1 MPVLAHVR
9 RLAAALLALAFA
21 GIAVPP
27 AAAQAPA
34 SSLEGVLDVVWA
46 DPHPGAAAGRTR
58 FRLALADGRRLALDM
73 APEIRTTA
81 LQFAGRPVVVRGRT
95 SEAAGRRASVA
106 VEAIEIDAR
115 APAVTRPP
123 TPTVR
128 RVLFVL
134 LRYKGDTQQPHTAAF
149 YEALTDPKTPNGRLA
164 IPATINGY
172 YDRVSWGR
180 LQWSADVVGK
190 GGLRPTDWLTLPG
203 TKADY
208 ADCGWD
214 GDCADSDAIAADGLT
229 LVARLGIDVTAYD
242 DIGFVLNNDM
252 DCCALGGT
260 YTHAG
265 KTYGATW
272 EPPWGQE
279 TGVYIHEFG
288 HAIGLPH
295 SGWVYFAYDNPWD
308 DMSEGTASKKLACG
322 SYRSANSG
330 GEVTPL
336 TCTEPG
342 SGFIAMHKQW
352 MGWLPAANIAV
363 VDRAS
368 TRTVALEADALP
380 LGAAAKMIR
389 ICLPGHPC
397 TGSKARYLTVE
408 ARTRVAL
415 YSKGLPG
422 DGVIIHDVRMDR
434 APIGGT
440 DECFFNDE
448 SGWAV
453 TIDAT
458 PGDWRPAPN
467 CDAGG
472 RSKPNYAL
480 YNAQFG
486 VGKTYRNLAAGV
498 KVEVLAKT
506 ATGYSVRVT
515 RSK

>member
-1 MPVLAHVR
+1 MSVLAHAR
-9 RLAAALLALAFA
+9 RLAAALLALV
-21 GIAVPP
+21 AVSLPPAP
-27 AAAQAPA
+27 AAAQTQG

-81 LQFAGRPVVVRGRT
+81 LQFAGRPVVVRGR
-95 SEAAGRRASVA
+95 SAEAAGGRATVA
-106 VEAIEIDAR
+106 VEAIEADAR
-115 APAVTRPP
+115 APAATRTAPVT
-123 TPTVR
+123 R

-134 LRYKGDTQQPHTAAF
+134 LRYKGDTQQPHDAAF
-149 YEALTDPKTPNGRLA
+149 YTALTEPKVANTALG

-172 YDRVSWGR
+172 YDRVAWGR
-180 LQWSADVVGK
+180 LQWTADVVGAT
-190 GGLRPTDWLTLPG
+190 GRGSAGWLTLPG
-203 TKADY
+203 TKAHY

-214 GDCADSDAIAADGLT
+214 GDCADSDAIAADALAM
-229 LVARLGIDVTAYD
+229 VEKLGIDLTAYD

-260 YTHAG
+260 YTHRG
-265 KTYGATW
+265 RTYGATW

-295 SGWVYFAYDNPWD
+295 SGWVYFAYDSPWD
-308 DMSEGTASKKLACG
+308 DMSEGTASKKVACG
-322 SYRSANSG
+322 SYRSANSAG
-330 GEVTPL
+330 AATPL
-336 TCTEPG
+336 VCTEPG

-352 MGWLPAANIAV
+352 MGWLPAADIAV
-363 VDRAS
+363 VDTVS

-380 LGAAAKMIR
+380 LGAAKKMIR
-389 ICLPGHPC
+389 ICLPGRAC

-408 ARTRVAL
+408 ARTRTAL

-422 DGVIIHDVRMDR
+422 DGVILHDVRMDR
-434 APIGGT
+434 PPIGGT

-458 PGDWRPAPN
+458 PGDWRGAPN

-480 YNAQFG
+480 YNAQLG
-486 VGKTYRNLAAGV
+486 VGKVWRDTVLGV